1 MPFSASTSVDTVGR
15 QFAEYRPWLPGF
27 GLQQCIQLAQP
38 HDQPSHTSLERSL
51 VWQWGAMG
59 CASKTFSSGWKH
71 NPEVFGIWAVSNVSE
86 AFEFAKQFILSR
98 LWRRWFVVR
107 ILLLHG
113 EKLIDEFIVDSRL
126 TRAVTTK
133 RSSAVR
139 TRVQS
144 ATSFSNGGAHTSP
157 AVESTGKQLKQVLCQ
172 IRTQSSITIFVCG
185 ERSGTAKIAALG
197 ESVGVSI
204 VPSGRR
210 LTVNHCFG

>member
-1 MPFSASTSVDTVGR
+1 
-15 QFAEYRPWLPGF
+15 
-27 GLQQCIQLAQP
+27 
-38 HDQPSHTSLERSL
+38 
-51 VWQWGAMG
+51 MG

-71 NPEVFGIWAVSNVSE
+71 NPEVFGIRAVSNVSE